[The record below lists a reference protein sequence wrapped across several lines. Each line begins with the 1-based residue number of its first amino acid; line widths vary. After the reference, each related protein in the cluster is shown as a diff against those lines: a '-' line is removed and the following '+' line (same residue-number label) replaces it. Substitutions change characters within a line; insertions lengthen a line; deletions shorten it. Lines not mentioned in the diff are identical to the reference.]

1 MILNLTPYRPLVK
14 FEYTGRYE
22 IVDDGDENW
31 RLRFLSTGDF
41 TPLEELTVDLFAVG
55 GGAGGWAG
63 LLGTGRGGGGGG
75 YTATTKNV
83 TLTAGAVYRVQVGS
97 GGSRGSVTVSNI
109 PPVGGEKSFFRD
121 DANNDLVLADGGKT
135 GASGVVYS
143 GGSGGSG
150 GALGAD
156 SGLRVYYGGTNGSNG
171 SSPDGTS
178 GGSGQGTTTREFGE
192 SGGGLY
198 AAGGNAKSGDTGT
211 ISMSTLAG
219 SDGWANTGNGGGAGG
234 ASFKAGGGS
243 SANRRAGNGGAGGSG
258 IVVMRN
264 ARG

>member
-83 TLTAGAVYRVQVGS
+83 TLTAGAVYRVQVGP

-109 PPVGGEKSFFRD
+109 PPSGGGTSFFRD

-243 SANRRAGNGGAGGSG
+243 SANMRAGNGGAGGSG